1 MPIPTSDTPLPGLP
15 APRQQPPDLIGN
27 AEDLVAK
34 ASMLCRR
41 PARRNNMLPGYGIE
55 RGEKVLLGIDS
66 TYDLRVVEAL
76 RTAIQ
81 DLGAKV
87 DLIMVDAS
95 GPSRS
100 VYNITGTPLDGA
112 DEARS
117 IQPSITSDL
126 RRNPYLVREIADRHR
141 YDLVINGVAGPIPD
155 VPYRWEKLPWTTVEQ
170 WSGEEITF
178 PAELQIA
185 IDEVVW
191 EQINRCVRVRV
202 TDPEGTD
209 VTFSNYQDGRWLYM
223 SHQWGKP
230 LYITAQEDATGIIA
244 GTMNHRG
251 LFTWC
256 EAVIED
262 GLVVQVNGGGDYGEI
277 WREKLAQYRDVVLPG
292 YRTRKLA
299 GSRDLPQ
306 RHRPGF
312 FWYWEC
318 AIGTMPKVFRPAT
331 GLFDLLYER
340 RRSGLV
346 HHGFG
351 PNYDEIS
358 AVAEAGLPVR
368 HCHLHNIFS
377 TYVGTTARGEEIT
390 VIDRGRLT
398 AFDDPRVRAVA
409 ERFGDPS
416 RLLAETWVPEIPGLN
431 ASGAYYPCYGADPRS
446 RVLAE
451 AAQRASSIDAA
462 MRAPRG

>member
-1 MPIPTSDTPLPGLP
+1 MPMPDFAAPLPDLP
-15 APRQQPPDLIGN
+15 GPRAPDASTIGDPD
-27 AEDLVAK
+27 DLTRK
-34 ASMLCRR
+34 ALMLCSR
-41 PARRNNMLPGYGIE
+41 PARRNNMLPGYGIQK
-55 RGEKVLLGIDS
+55 GEKVLLGIDS
-66 TYDLRVVEAL
+66 TYDLRVVEAMQV
-76 RTAIQ
+76 AIQ
-81 DLGAKV
+81 ELGAKV

-100 VYNITGTPLDGA
+100 VYNITGVPLDGA

-117 IQPSITSDL
+117 VQPSITSDL
-126 RRNPYLVREIADRHR
+126 RRNPYLVREIADKHP

-155 VPYRWEKLPWTTVEQ
+155 VPYRWEKLPWSTVEQ
-170 WSGEEITF
+170 WSGEEISF

-185 IDEVVW
+185 IDQVVW
-191 EQINRCVRVRV
+191 EQINQCVRVRV

-209 VTFSNYQDGRWLYM
+209 VSFSNYQDGRWLYM

-262 GLVVQVNGGGDYGEI
+262 GLVTEVNGGGDYGEI
-277 WREKLAQYRDVVLPG
+277 WREKLAQYRDVVLPA

-299 GSRDLPQ
+299 GSRDLPG

-358 AVAEAGLPVR
+358 AVAAAGLPVR
-368 HCHLHNIFS
+368 HVHIHNIFS
-377 TYVGTTARGEEIT
+377 TYVGTTSSGQKVT

-398 AFDDPRVRAVA
+398 AFDDPRVRQVA
-409 ERFGDPS
+409 ERFGDPDV
-416 RLLAETWVPEIPGLN
+416 LLAETWVPRMPGLN
-431 ASGAYYPCYGADPRS
+431 ATGHYRDDYGNDPRS
-446 RVLAE
+446 RVIAE
-451 AAQRASSIDAA
+451 ARQRAEAIAQA
-462 MRAPRG
+462 QVRR